1 MHICASGA
9 GATSHEGQA
18 RKHVSIPSKRMPHR
32 PSGSKPPAER
42 IATSTRISLHH
53 HGSLIIHC
61 RSTWT
66 RTTPRALSLP
76 HTSAHTLHHRRHAAC
91 LSWLLQGCSV
101 RPRRKHSSAIA
112 GVRITVHNT
121 RFKLAWPK
129 QRQQS
134 MRHALHPSCPLTWV
148 LLRTLLGRR
157 YLAPAVILHSPVHLV
172 EVTAPFT
179 ILGAFSLDRRVLGVG
194 VAFVAK
200 QVVGH
205 E

>member
-1 MHICASGA
+1 MHICSSGA
-9 GATSHEGQA
+9 AATPHEGQA
-18 RKHVSIPSKRMPHR
+18 RKHESILGKCMPGCY
-32 PSGSKPPAER
+32 SGSKPPAER
-42 IATSTRISLHH
+42 SATSTRISLHH

-66 RTTPRALSLP
+66 RTTPRALHP
-76 HTSAHTLHHRRHAAC
+76 RHTSAHTLHPCTDAAC

-101 RPRRKHSSAIA
+101 RPRRKPSPAITS
-112 GVRITVHNT
+112 VSITVHNT
-121 RFKLAWPK
+121 RFKLAYPK
-129 QRQQS
+129 QGPQS

-148 LLRTLLGRR
+148 LLRALLGRR
-157 YLAPAVILHSPVHLV
+157 YLALAVILHSPVHLV
-172 EVTAPFT
+172 EVTAPST